1 MIISVNNEIEH
12 DNQLIALFN
21 ISSIVLFFFRLKNEL
36 IDRDIIELRDWN
48 EKKKKKRKSRRR
60 AGINGRKKEKKIQR

>member
-21 ISSIVLFFFRLKNEL
+21 ICRSFFFFRLKNEL

-60 AGINGRKKEKKIQR
+60 AGMNGRKKEKKIQR

>member
-21 ISSIVLFFFRLKNEL
+21 ISSIVLFFRLKNEL

-60 AGINGRKKEKKIQR
+60 AGMNGRKKEKKIQR